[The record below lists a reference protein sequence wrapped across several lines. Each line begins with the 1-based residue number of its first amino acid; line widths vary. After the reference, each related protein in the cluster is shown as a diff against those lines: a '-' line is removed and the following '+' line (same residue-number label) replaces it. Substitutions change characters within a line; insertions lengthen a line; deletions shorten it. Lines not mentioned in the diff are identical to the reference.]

1 MVVDGPATEPDA
13 RRGGGQHDKNE
24 ERDPPGTVAAPPA
37 PRCDRRQN
45 IQRHG
50 PMLSPS
56 SVVLETATPRMAAV
70 RTTAELRE
78 GFQAFFEE
86 RGHLRRPSA
95 SLIPRADDRS
105 TLYTSAGMQPQMPY
119 FLGREAPPA
128 PMTTT
133 CQKVFRTPDI
143 DEVGL
148 DTFHLTFFEMLG
160 NFSFGQYFKEGAIEY
175 ATEFIQQHLKLDWD
189 RVWVSVHAGDP
200 GLKLGPDEEAIG
212 LWERIGM
219 PAERIVP
226 LPSSENFWSVGGP
239 GPCGPDSEMYWDWGE
254 ATGCGNDD
262 CLPGCTRCERF
273 LEFGNLVFMSY
284 ELHPDG
290 TLTDLPSKNIDTG
303 WGLERV
309 ARVVQDVASVYDTD
323 GYQLIMDWV
332 AGQSGVAYGSSQ
344 EATKA
349 HRVLADHGR
358 GMTFIAAEGVSPSNE
373 GRGYVLRR
381 IVRRAVQH
389 GLRIG
394 MQSPFLPGLTDVVI
408 EQMGP
413 AYPELVEHR
422 DELHRVLAAEEE
434 RFGETLERGMAIFE
448 EAAAKGEITGD
459 DAFDLQATYGFPIE
473 LTQELAR
480 ESGLGVNDE
489 EYTRLMEEHREI
501 SRQSGTAR
509 YEPRF
514 TGAPRTEFVGYERFD
529 LRTAITAYADLGDGL
544 FQVKLAESPFYPAG
558 GGQVTDAGW
567 IEKENGSRADLVEAL
582 RLENDQEL
590 VFQGSGFAEGERVRA
605 VVPWGVRY
613 PTMANHTA
621 THVLHEVLRE
631 VLGEHVKQAGSAV
644 RPDKLRFDFT
654 HSSPL
659 TSDERAEVE
668 RRVNERVFANLP
680 VRIFETPLSE
690 ARKLGAMMLFGEK
703 YGDVV
708 RVVDIDGWSVELC
721 GGTHVRSTAEI
732 GPFAVLSESSVG
744 AGSRRIEAVTAGEA
758 FALLHERAR
767 EADALRGELERV
779 RKEARRPKQ
788 DEQAEIVSQDKEG
801 DVLLVEVKSLKGGPL
816 RDFSDRIRQQEKAT
830 GAIVASVDDGRAF
843 LVVNFDESLVARG
856 LDAVQVVRELGKHIG
871 GGGGGKPTLAEA
883 GGKNPDGIADA
894 LAAAKELVTG

>member
-1 MVVDGPATEPDA
+1 
-13 RRGGGQHDKNE
+13 
-24 ERDPPGTVAAPPA
+24 
-37 PRCDRRQN
+37 
-45 IQRHG
+45 
-50 PMLSPS
+50 
-56 SVVLETATPRMAAV
+56 MAAV

-86 RGHLRRPSA
+86 KGHLRRPSA
-95 SLIPRADDRS
+95 SLIPRADDVS
-105 TLYTSAGMQPQMPY
+105 TLYTNAGMQPQMPY
-119 FLGREAPPA
+119 FLGLEAPPA

-160 NFSFGQYFKEGAIEY
+160 NFSFGQYFKEGAIAY
-175 ATEFIQQHLKLDWD
+175 ATEFMQERLQLDWD

-200 GLKLGPDEEAIG
+200 GLKLGPDEEAIA
-212 LWERIGM
+212 LWEQIGM
-219 PAERIVP
+219 PPERIVP

-254 ATGCGNDD
+254 EVGCGNED

-284 ELHPDG
+284 ELHGDG
-290 TLTDLPSKNIDTG
+290 TLTELPSKNIDTG

-309 ARVVQDVASVYDTD
+309 ARVVQDAASVYDTD
-323 GYQLIMDWV
+323 GYQLIMNWV
-332 AGQSGVAYGSSQ
+332 AEQSGADYGETSD
-344 EATKA
+344 ATKA

-358 GMTFIAAEGVSPSNE
+358 GMTFIAAEGVAPANL

-381 IVRRAVQH
+381 IVRRAAQH

-394 MQSPFLPGLTDVVI
+394 MKPPFLPGLADVVI
-408 EQMGP
+408 EQMGH

-422 DELHRVLAAEEE
+422 EEIHRVLAAEEE
-434 RFGETLERGMAIFE
+434 RFGLTLERGMAKFE
-448 EAAAKGEITGD
+448 EAAAKGEITGE
-459 DAFDLQATYGFPIE
+459 DAFNLQATDGFPIE
-473 LTQELAR
+473 LSEELAR
-480 ESGLGVNDE
+480 ERGLPLNRE
-489 EYTRLMEEHREI
+489 EYERLMDEHRRD
-501 SRQSGTAR
+501 SRPPQGGTGR
-509 YEPRF
+509 FEPRF
-514 TGAPRTEFVGYERFD
+514 TGTPRTEFVGYEQVD
-529 LRTAITAYADLGDGL
+529 LRTAITAYADLGEGY

-558 GGQVTDAGW
+558 GGQVSDAGW
-567 IEKENGSRADLVEAL
+567 IEKDDGSRAELLEAL

-590 VFQGSGFAEGERVRA
+590 VFQGSGFAEGDRVRA
-605 VVPWGVRY
+605 VVPWGIRY

-621 THVLHEVLRE
+621 THLLQKVLQE
-631 VLGEHVKQAGSAV
+631 VLGDHVRQAGSAV

-654 HSSPL
+654 HPSPL
-659 TSDERAEVE
+659 TAEERAEIE
-668 RRVNERVFANLP
+668 QRVNERVFANLP

-690 ARKLGAMMLFGEK
+690 ASNLGAMMLFGEK

-708 RVVDIDGWSVELC
+708 RVVDVDGWSIELC

-732 GPFAVLSESSVG
+732 GPFALLSESSVG

-767 EADALRGELERV
+767 EADALRSELEQA
-779 RKEARRPKQ
+779 RKEAKRPTAQ
-788 DEQAEIVSQDKEG
+788 QEAEFTIVDREG
-801 DVLLVEVKSLKGGPL
+801 NVLLVETKAMKGGPL
-816 RDFSDRIRQQEKAT
+816 RDFSDRLRQQEKAD
-830 GAIVASVDDGRAF
+830 GAIVASVEDGRAY
-843 LVVNFDESLVARG
+843 LVINLSDSLVERG
-856 LDAVQVVRELGKHIG
+856 LDASELVKALGKYIG

-894 LAAAKELVTG
+894 LAAAKELVAP